1 MASGLIWDA
10 DIVLL
15 LPLMRSGGVQSNI
28 HQWGSNMAPEPVAK
42 KTVC

>member
-15 LPLMRSGGVQSNI
+15 HPLMRSGGVQSNI
-28 HQWGSNMAPEPVAK
+28 HHWGSNMASKPVAQK
-42 KTVC
+42 AVC

>member
-15 LPLMRSGGVQSNI
+15 HPLMRSGGVQSNI
-28 HQWGSNMAPEPVAK
+28 HHWGSNMAPKPVAQK
-42 KTVC
+42 AVC

>member
-28 HQWGSNMAPEPVAK
+28 HHWGSNMTPEPVAQK
-42 KTVC
+42 AVC

>member
-15 LPLMRSGGVQSNI
+15 PPLMRSGGVQSNI
-28 HQWGSNMAPEPVAK
+28 HQWGSNMAPEPVAQ

>member
-28 HQWGSNMAPEPVAK
+28 HSRGSNMAPEPAAQEA
-42 KTVC
+42 VC